1 MKYLRIHKLIWLSFV
16 LIYLIPELIIMGMV
30 YIGYIAWN
38 FHLPKDNLWY
48 KYHKFFESVHYE
60 GLIVYMDVI
69 EDKTIL
75 DTIIRRYHIMFEN
88 KEYNKRNYD
97 LIII

>member
-1 MKYLRIHKLIWLSFV
+1 
-16 LIYLIPELIIMGMV
+16 
-30 YIGYIAWN
+30 
-38 FHLPKDNLWY
+38 
-48 KYHKFFESVHYE
+48 
-60 GLIVYMDVI
+60 MDVI